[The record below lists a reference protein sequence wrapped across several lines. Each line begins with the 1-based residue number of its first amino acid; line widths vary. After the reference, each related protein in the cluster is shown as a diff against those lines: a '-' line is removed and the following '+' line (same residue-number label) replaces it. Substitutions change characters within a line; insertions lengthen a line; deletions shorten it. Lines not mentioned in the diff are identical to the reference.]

1 MRSHVDEVAVRMLFD
16 RAMNAARC
24 RDLAIPTLE
33 AVAVILLAGG
43 VLAGGR
49 VAIDFDTM
57 QSGKPPTGFTTAV
70 TASNAPVVWLVENDP
85 SAPHGGK
92 VLAQEST
99 DATFYRFPLC
109 IYQGL
114 VTKDVD
120 VSVKL
125 KPISGKVDQ
134 AGGIVVRLLDPD
146 NYYVVRADAIEHN
159 VRLYRVVRGKRTLL
173 AGAELRITANEWHT
187 LRVAVRGHHFR
198 VWGDDRAM
206 FETDDATFQEAGK
219 VGLWTKADSVIHFG
233 ELVIES

>member
-1 MRSHVDEVAVRMLFD
+1 MRSHVDEIDVRVLCD
-16 RAMNAARC
+16 RAMNAAR
-24 RDLAIPTLE
+24 RGGLATPTLE

-43 VLAGGR
+43 ALAAGR

-57 QSGKPPTGFTTAV
+57 ESGRPPAGFTTAA
-70 TASNAPVVWLVENDP
+70 TASNARVIWLIEEDP

-114 VTKDVD
+114 VAQDVD

-125 KPISGKVDQ
+125 KPVSGKVDQ

-146 NYYVVRADAIEHN
+146 NYYVVRADAIENN
-159 VRLYRVVRGKRTLL
+159 VRLYRVVGGKRTLL
-173 AGAELRITANEWHT
+173 AGAELRVAAGEWHT
-187 LRVAVRGHHFR
+187 LRIAVKGHHFR
-198 VWGDDRAM
+198 VWGDGRAV
-206 FETDDATFQEAGK
+206 FEADDATFQQAGK
-219 VGLWTKADSVIHFG
+219 VGLWTKADSVIHFD
-233 ELVIES
+233 ELAIES